1 MPKSAQNRRKFLV
14 KMATITTEYGK
25 LSSNKTRTVYLRIRS
40 GKTEK
45 RINTQVKVLESEI
58 SPRTKKIKDFSK
70 ARQIEMM
77 RLDWETK
84 INQLGIEA
92 LGVKVDAQDITSA
105 ISKKEE
111 EIDKQLTANLGN
123 EWLRDAVI
131 PNGRLY
137 YDLRV
142 EKTRKIIEEANN
154 ELIRSN
160 TYNHANLLSAM
171 EFGVLKYMF
180 QQVNLCPPTVNCP
193 QK

>member
-1 MPKSAQNRRKFLV
+1 MGFQLFSLSPTFRVKIGAKSAQNAKIGAKSAQNRRKFLI

-105 ISKKEE
+105 ISKKKEE
-111 EIDKQLTANLGN
+111 TDFFSKG
-123 EWLRDAVI
+123 D
-131 PNGRLY
+131 
-137 YDLRV
+137 
-142 EKTRKIIEEANN
+142 
-154 ELIRSN
+154 
-160 TYNHANLLSAM
+160 
-171 EFGVLKYMF
+171 
-180 QQVNLCPPTVNCP
+180 
-193 QK
+193 

>member
-1 MPKSAQNRRKFLV
+1 MPKSAQNRRKFVV
-14 KMATITTEYGK
+14 KMETITTEYGK

-111 EIDKQLTANLGN
+111 ETDFFAYAKN
-123 EWLRDAVI
+123 WLAHTSIKGFALRGERFDAHSFLADAVR
-131 PNGRLY
+131 NGAKALVVEH
-137 YDLRV
+137 RV
-142 EKTRKIIEEANN
+142 AQR
-154 ELIRSN
+154 
-160 TYNHANLLSAM
+160 
-171 EFGVLKYMF
+171 
-180 QQVNLCPPTVNCP
+180 
-193 QK
+193 

>member
-1 MPKSAQNRRKFLV
+1 MDFQLFGLSPTFRVKNRRKFLV

-92 LGVKVDAQDITSA
+92 WSPCTHLGRVDKSLSLSRQ
-105 ISKKEE
+105 
-111 EIDKQLTANLGN
+111 
-123 EWLRDAVI
+123 
-131 PNGRLY
+131 
-137 YDLRV
+137 
-142 EKTRKIIEEANN
+142 TRKP
-154 ELIRSN
+154 
-160 TYNHANLLSAM
+160 
-171 EFGVLKYMF
+171 F
-180 QQVNLCPPTVNCP
+180 PTCA
-193 QK
+193 

>member
-1 MPKSAQNRRKFLV
+1 MDFQLFGVSPTFRVKNRRKISAKCQNRRIFLV

-77 RLDWETK
+77 RLDWEAK

-111 EIDKQLTANLGN
+111 ETDFFAFAKNWLAHTSIKGKKNYQCMLNTFSSFLARRIFSFLT
-123 EWLRDAVI
+123 
-131 PNGRLY
+131 
-137 YDLRV
+137 
-142 EKTRKIIEEANN
+142 
-154 ELIRSN
+154 S
-160 TYNHANLLSAM
+160 
-171 EFGVLKYMF
+171 
-180 QQVNLCPPTVNCP
+180 PTP
-193 QK
+193 Y

>member
-1 MPKSAQNRRKFLV
+1 
-14 KMATITTEYGK
+14 MATITTEYGK

-111 EIDKQLTANLGN
+111 ETDFFAFAKELVGTHQHQ
-123 EWLRDAVI
+123 RQ
-131 PNGRLY
+131 
-137 YDLRV
+137 
-142 EKTRKIIEEANN
+142 EELPMYAQHLF
-154 ELIRSN
+154 LISWQGESS
-160 TYNHANLLSAM
+160 L
-171 EFGVLKYMF
+171 F
-180 QQVNLCPPTVNCP
+180 
-193 QK
+193 

>member
-1 MPKSAQNRRKFLV
+1 
-14 KMATITTEYGK
+14 MATITTEYGK

-77 RLDWETK
+77 RLDWEAK

-111 EIDKQLTANLGN
+111 ETDFFAYAKNWLAHTSIKGKKTTTTLSSSNESSKKSLLECIVFPLGQPN
-123 EWLRDAVI
+123 TPESNISGLDRAVKEQARPLFMGI
-131 PNGRLY
+131 F
-137 YDLRV
+137 
-142 EKTRKIIEEANN
+142 A
-154 ELIRSN
+154 
-160 TYNHANLLSAM
+160 H
-171 EFGVLKYMF
+171 
-180 QQVNLCPPTVNCP
+180 
-193 QK
+193 

>member
-1 MPKSAQNRRKFLV
+1 MPKSAQNRRKFVV

-77 RLDWETK
+77 RLDWEAK

-111 EIDKQLTANLGN
+111 ETDFFAFAKN
-123 EWLRDAVI
+123 WLAHTSI
-131 PNGRLY
+131 KGKKNYQCMLNTFSSFMHAQH
-137 YDLRV
+137 LF
-142 EKTRKIIEEANN
+142 
-154 ELIRSN
+154 LISWQGESS
-160 TYNHANLLSAM
+160 L
-171 EFGVLKYMF
+171 F
-180 QQVNLCPPTVNCP
+180 
-193 QK
+193 

>member
-1 MPKSAQNRRKFLV
+1 MGFQLFGLSPTFRVKNRRKISAKCQNRRKIGKFLV

-70 ARQIEMM
+70 ARQIELM
-77 RLDWETK
+77 RLDWENK

-105 ISKKEE
+105 ISKKKEE
-111 EIDKQLTANLGN
+111 TDFFDFAKNWLAHNLHPTERVRESSVKETQSTIALLGRTASS
-123 EWLRDAVI
+123 V
-131 PNGRLY
+131 P
-137 YDLRV
+137 
-142 EKTRKIIEEANN
+142 
-154 ELIRSN
+154 
-160 TYNHANLLSAM
+160 
-171 EFGVLKYMF
+171 
-180 QQVNLCPPTVNCP
+180 
-193 QK
+193 

>member
-1 MPKSAQNRRKFLV
+1 
-14 KMATITTEYGK
+14 MATITTEYGK